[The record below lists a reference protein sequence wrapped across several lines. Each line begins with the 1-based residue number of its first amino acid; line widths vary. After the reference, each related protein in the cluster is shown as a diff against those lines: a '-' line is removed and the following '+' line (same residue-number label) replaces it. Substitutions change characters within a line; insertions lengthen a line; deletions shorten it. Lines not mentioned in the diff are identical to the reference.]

1 MVVLYDWAAVLEI
14 RAAVI
19 EEKQLAAKYVCLHS
33 ARWKKEQRGVM
44 DKWLLEQMQK
54 ITPEEQD
61 YLDGEEK
68 VNREIYTRKENF
80 EIDSQLFLKQGKLV
94 TVRHHSRFIEFP
106 EHKHNYI
113 EIVYVCAGEIT
124 HYIDGKSLPMQSG
137 DLLLMNQHVK
147 HSVKRAEL
155 GDIGINFIA
164 LPEFFDIPLQMMRRQ
179 NVIADFLLGTL
190 RQNNTVPQYLLFQLK
205 GQEHISNLMEN
216 MIASVVSESENE
228 DIINQYSMGLV
239 FLYLLNHMDKL
250 ARNSSQN
257 YEDFVI
263 QAALKYIETQ
273 YRTAV
278 LSRIAEDFNLSLSA
292 VSRLIK
298 KNTGFTFMELLMRK
312 RFQKALMFLV
322 ETELP
327 VEQIAANIGYEN
339 QSYFYRQFKAH
350 YGVTPSQYRSE
361 HKNDAQIRI

>member
-1 MVVLYDWAAVLEI
+1 
-14 RAAVI
+14 
-19 EEKQLAAKYVCLHS
+19 
-33 ARWKKEQRGVM
+33 M
-44 DKWLLEQMQK
+44 DKRLLEQIQK
-54 ITPEEQD
+54 ITPEEQE
-61 YLDGEEK
+61 YLDGEK
-68 VNREIYTRKENF
+68 TVNREIYTRKEYF

-124 HYIDGKSLPMQSG
+124 HYIDGKTLLMQPG

-164 LPEFFDIPLQMMRRQ
+164 LPEFFDIPLQMMRKQ

-205 GQEHISNLMEN
+205 GQKQISNLMEN
-216 MIASVVSESENE
+216 MIASLVGDSENE
-228 DIINQYSMGLV
+228 DTINQYSMGLV

-250 ARNSSQN
+250 AHNSSQN
-257 YEDFVI
+257 YEDIVI
-263 QAALKYIETQ
+263 QAALKYIDTQ

-312 RFQKALMFLV
+312 RFQKASVFLV

-339 QSYFYRQFKAH
+339 LSYFYLQFKAH
-350 YGVTPSQYRSE
+350 YGVTPNQYRSE
-361 HKNDAQIRI
+361 HKNDTQIRI

>member
-1 MVVLYDWAAVLEI
+1 ML
-14 RAAVI
+14 
-19 EEKQLAAKYVCLHS
+19 
-33 ARWKKEQRGVM
+33 M
-44 DKWLLEQMQK
+44 DKWLLEQIQE
-54 ITPEEQD
+54 ITPEEQA
-61 YLDGEEK
+61 YLDGEEE
-68 VNREIYTRKENF
+68 VNKQIYTRKESF
-80 EIDSQLFLKQGKLV
+80 EIDCQMFLKQGKLI

-113 EIVYVCAGEIT
+113 EIVYVCTGEIV
-124 HYIDGKSLPMQSG
+124 HYIDGKVLSMKEG

-147 HSVKRAEL
+147 HSVKRADL

-190 RQNNTVPQYLLFQLK
+190 RQNYTVPQYLLFQLK
-205 GQEHISNLMEN
+205 DQKYISNLMEN
-216 MIASVVSESENE
+216 MISSVVYDSENE
-228 DIINQYSMGLV
+228 DVINQYSMGLV
-239 FLYLLNHMDKL
+239 FLYLLNNMDKL
-250 ARNSSQN
+250 AHNSSQS
-257 YEDFVI
+257 YEDVVI
-263 QAALKYIETQ
+263 QAALKYIDSQ

-298 KNTGFTFMELLMRK
+298 KNTGFTFVELLMRK

-322 ETELP
+322 ETDLP
-327 VEQIAANIGYEN
+327 IEQIASNIGYEN

-350 YGVTPSQYRSE
+350 YGVTPSQYRAE
-361 HKNDAQIRI
+361 HKNDVQIRI

>member
-1 MVVLYDWAAVLEI
+1 
-14 RAAVI
+14 
-19 EEKQLAAKYVCLHS
+19 
-33 ARWKKEQRGVM
+33 M
-44 DKWLLEQMQK
+44 DQWLLEQIQK
-54 ITPEEQD
+54 ITPEEQK
-61 YLDGEEK
+61 YLDGEEQ
-68 VNREIYTRKENF
+68 VNREIYTRKEYF
-80 EIDSQLFLKQGKLV
+80 EIDSQLFLKQGRLV

-124 HYIDGKSLPMQSG
+124 HYIDGKTLSMQPG

-190 RQNNTVPQYLLFQLK
+190 RQNQTVPQYLLFQLE
-205 GQEHISNLMEN
+205 GQKQISNLIEN
-216 MIASVVSESENE
+216 MIASVVCDSEHE
-228 DIINQYSMGLV
+228 DVINQYSMGLV
-239 FLYLLNHMDKL
+239 FLYLLNHVDKL
-250 ARNSSQN
+250 AHNSSQN
-257 YEDFVI
+257 YEDVVI
-263 QAALKYIETQ
+263 QAALKYIDTQ
-273 YRTAV
+273 YRTAA

-298 KNTGFTFMELLMRK
+298 KNTGFTFVELLMRK

-327 VEQIAANIGYEN
+327 VEQIAVNIGYEN
-339 QSYFYRQFKAH
+339 QSYFYRQFKAK
-350 YGVTPSQYRSE
+350 YGVTPSQYRAE